1 MEASEASDVA
11 TCIDSSRFAR
21 PHPALPLRKT
31 RERVPKGSMP
41 PKSFLELMQWGPL
54 GWLDEMTFAT
64 GLTLAVAVVGFLFG
78 LVFGTLATVAKLST
92 SAVLRRTADAYT
104 TIFRGVPDLLVIYLF
119 YFGGSAVVTA
129 IGRLFGV
136 DGFIGL
142 PGFLVGTL
150 AIGIVS
156 GAYQTEVI
164 RGAYLAVPKGE
175 IDAARAFGMSGF
187 KLLRRIIVPQ
197 VLRYGLPGMGNI
209 WQLVLKESALV
220 AVVGLT
226 LIFYE
231 VRIGD
236 LVLVYETR
244 FSDLLRQA
252 HVAAGSTR
260 QPFVFYITAV
270 AFYLVLTTAST
281 WAFRRA
287 ETWATRG
294 MRRA

>member
-1 MEASEASDVA
+1 
-11 TCIDSSRFAR
+11 
-21 PHPALPLRKT
+21 
-31 RERVPKGSMP
+31 MP

>member
-1 MEASEASDVA
+1 
-11 TCIDSSRFAR
+11 
-21 PHPALPLRKT
+21 
-31 RERVPKGSMP
+31 MP
-41 PKSFLELMQWGPL
+41 PKSAAELMQWGPQ

-64 GLTLAVAVVGFLFG
+64 GLTLAVAVTGFLFG
-78 LVFGTLATVAKLST
+78 LLFGIVAAVVKLSPWPP
-92 SAVLRRTADAYT
+92 ARWLADAYT
-104 TIFRGVPDLLVIYLF
+104 TVFRGVPDLLVIYLF
-119 YFGGSAVVTA
+119 YFGGSAVTTA
-129 IGRLFGV
+129 IGQMFGAT
-136 DGFIGL
+136 GFIGL
-142 PGFLVGTL
+142 PGFLAGTL

-164 RGAYLAVPKGE
+164 RGAFLAVPAGE
-175 IDAARAFGMSGF
+175 IEAARAYGMSGATI
-187 KLLRRIIVPQ
+187 LRRIIGPQ

-220 AVVGLT
+220 AVVGLAIVVPA
-226 LIFYE
+226 LS
-231 VRIGD
+231 IGET
-236 LVLVYETR
+236 VLFEGTR

-270 AFYLVLTTAST
+270 AFYLVLTTGST

-294 MRRA
+294 MLRV

>member
-1 MEASEASDVA
+1 
-11 TCIDSSRFAR
+11 
-21 PHPALPLRKT
+21 
-31 RERVPKGSMP
+31 MP
-41 PKSFLELMQWGPL
+41 PKSFVELMQWGPQ

-64 GLTLAVAVVGFLFG
+64 GLTLAVAIAGFLFG
-78 LVFGTLATVAKLST
+78 LVFGTLATVAKLSR
-92 SAVLRRTADAYT
+92 SALLRRAADAYT
-104 TIFRGVPDLLVIYLF
+104 TVFRGVPDLLVIYLF
-119 YFGGSAVVTA
+119 YFGGSAAVTA
-129 IGRLFGV
+129 VGRLFGA

-187 KLLRRIIVPQ
+187 KLLLRIIGPQ

-236 LVLVYETR
+236 LVLIYETR

-270 AFYLVLTTAST
+270 VFYLVLTTAST
-281 WAFRRA
+281 WTFRRA
-287 ETWATRG
+287 EAWATRG

>member
-1 MEASEASDVA
+1 
-11 TCIDSSRFAR
+11 
-21 PHPALPLRKT
+21 
-31 RERVPKGSMP
+31 MP
-41 PKSFLELMQWGPL
+41 PKSFLELMQWGPQ
-54 GWLDEMTFAT
+54 GWLDEMTFGT
-64 GLTLAVAVVGFLFG
+64 GLTLAVAVVGFFFG
-78 LVFGTLATVAKLST
+78 QLFGTLAAIAKLSG
-92 SAVLRRTADAYT
+92 SAVLRRAADAYT
-104 TIFRGVPDLLVIYLF
+104 TVFRGVPDLLVIYLF
-119 YFGGSAVVTA
+119 YFGGSVALSA
-129 IGRLFGV
+129 IGRLFGAQ
-136 DGFIGL
+136 GFIGL

-156 GAYQTEVI
+156 GAYQSEVI
-164 RGAYLAVPKGE
+164 RGAYLAIPKGE

-187 KLLRRIIVPQ
+187 SLLRRIIGPQ

-226 LIFYE
+226 LFMFE

-236 LVLVYETR
+236 LVLIYETR

-270 AFYLVLTTAST
+270 LFYLVLTTASS
-281 WAFRRA
+281 WGFRRA
-287 ETWATRG
+287 EAWATRG
-294 MRRA
+294 MRQI

>member
-1 MEASEASDVA
+1 
-11 TCIDSSRFAR
+11 
-21 PHPALPLRKT
+21 
-31 RERVPKGSMP
+31 MP
-41 PKSFLELMQWGPL
+41 PKSFVELMQWGPQ

-64 GLTLAVAVVGFLFG
+64 GLTLAVAIAGFLFG
-78 LVFGTLATVAKLST
+78 LVFGTLATIAKLSK
-92 SAVLRRTADAYT
+92 SKILRRLADAYT
-104 TIFRGVPDLLVIYLF
+104 TVFRGVPDLLVIYLF

-129 IGRLFGV
+129 IGAALGYS
-136 DGFIGL
+136 GFIGL

-164 RGAYLAVPKGE
+164 RGAYLAVPPGE
-175 IDAARAFGMSGF
+175 IDAARAFGMSGW
-187 KLLRRIIVPQ
+187 KMLRRIIGPQ

-231 VRIGD
+231 VKIGD
-236 LVLVYETR
+236 LVLIYETR

-294 MRRA
+294 MRRT

>member
-1 MEASEASDVA
+1 
-11 TCIDSSRFAR
+11 
-21 PHPALPLRKT
+21 
-31 RERVPKGSMP
+31 MP
-41 PKSFLELMQWGPL
+41 PKSFLELMQWGPQ

-64 GLTLAVAVVGFLFG
+64 GLTLAVAICGFLFG
-78 LVFGTLATVAKLST
+78 LAFGTLAAAAKLSRST
-92 SAVLRRTADAYT
+92 ILRRAADAYT
-104 TIFRGVPDLLVIYLF
+104 TVFRGVPDLLVIYLF

-129 IGRLFGV
+129 IGAALGYS
-136 DGFIGL
+136 GFIGL

-164 RGAYLAVPKGE
+164 RGAYLAVPQGE
-175 IDAARAFGMSGF
+175 VDAARAFGMSGF
-187 KLLRRIIVPQ
+187 RLLRRIIGPQ

-236 LVLVYETR
+236 LVLIYETR

-281 WAFRRA
+281 WAFRQA